1 MNDTP
6 RPTGR
11 SKALV
16 IVIVVAIVG
25 FLGIQLIRPTIE
37 HPPVTAELQ
46 APPEVKQILR
56 NSCFNCHSN
65 ETNLAWFD
73 QIAPGYWLVARD
85 IKEARQHLNFSEIAK
100 LPPAQQSAMLYEA
113 INMIQLDAMPLK
125 SYRLAHHGAIV
136 TPEQLAVLKNFLH
149 PPSADQAA
157 EASDSTAADTQYNN
171 WIHASNPITNV
182 HLAPN
187 GVEYIPDYRN
197 WKIISTTNRFDNKT
211 MRIIYGNDIA
221 MKAIAEN
228 NIHPWPDGTAFAK
241 GAWTQQVDTNGDTKT
256 GAFIQVEF
264 MIKDTSKYAATKGWG
279 FGRWRGDDLKP
290 YGKDE
295 HFASECVGCHN
306 PLRDN
311 DYVYTLPLTGQQ
323 AEQQGGRP

>member
-1 MNDTP
+1 MSDQESQSP
-6 RPTGR
+6 H
-11 SKALV
+11 SKFLASLIALAV
-16 IVIVVAIVG
+16 IG
-25 FLGIQLIRPTIE
+25 FAGIQLIRPSID

-46 APPEVKQILR
+46 APPDVKQILR
-56 NSCFNCHSN
+56 NSCYNCHSN

-85 IKEARQHLNFSEIAK
+85 VREARKHLNFSEIGK
-100 LPPAQQSAMLYEA
+100 LPTAQQSAMLYEA
-113 INMIQLDAMPLK
+113 VNMIQLDAMPLK
-125 SYRLAHHGAIV
+125 SYRLAHHGASV
-136 TPEQLAVLKNFLH
+136 PPAQLAILKNYLH
-149 PPSADQAA
+149 PRSADYDVKI
-157 EASDSTAADTQYNN
+157 SDPAAADAEYDK
-171 WIHASNPITNV
+171 WIHANNPITNV
-182 HLAPN
+182 QPALNGLA
-187 GVEYIPDYRN
+187 YIPGYRD
-197 WKIISTTNRFDNKT
+197 WKIISTTNRFDNHT

-228 NIHPWPDGTAFAK
+228 NIHPWPDGATFAK
-241 GAWTQQVDTNGDTKT
+241 GSWAQQVDTNGDTKT

-264 MIKDTSKYAATKGWG
+264 MVKDSKKYAATKGWG
-279 FGRWRGDDLKP
+279 FGRWRGGDLKP

-323 AEQQGGRP
+323 